1 MDSTNERNV
10 RDKYYKWKECT
21 ADIHFMCEKCKGTDR
36 CLQDGDHTDGHYI
49 TVHSRQFPTL
59 HQEIQEYLLEVSQ
72 V

>member
-1 MDSTNERNV
+1 
-10 RDKYYKWKECT
+10 
-21 ADIHFMCEKCKGTDR
+21 MCEKCKGTDR

-72 V
+72 VLLNLVK